1 MPDIRVGIVGC
12 GLIGRQYAER
22 LPKLGAPVVAVAD
35 PLMERALSVAEISG
49 AASYRDV
56 HQLLANQEIDL
67 LCVCSPT
74 PFHYQAVIEAA
85 NQGCHVFCEK
95 PLAETLAQAREMCRA
110 IGEAGVTMGMGFK
123 LRYES
128 VFARAK
134 SLIEAGEIGL
144 PLYSI
149 FSYFQQIPPP
159 ERSWYTEFG
168 AARDNVVHAIDLSNW
183 LLNRQPA
190 QVSARLD
197 NRLGFSGEDKVF
209 LQIAYDEGAR
219 ASIHGGWVGSDYPPV
234 AASDD
239 ILFQIVGEAGYIAG
253 DRAGHLVVASKR
265 GIKRCALKPVD
276 AFSAELADFLIAL
289 RDGQPPPVPAEAGLI
304 AQAVIEAAFES
315 NRSGDEVA
323 LDPRD
328 RAAWRDRPP

>member
-1 MPDIRVGIVGC
+1 MDKFRAGIVGC

-22 LPKLGAPVVAVAD
+22 LPKLGARVVAVAD
-35 PLMERALSVAEISG
+35 PMPERRVPVAENSG
-49 AASYRDV
+49 AASY
-56 HQLLANQEIDL
+56 HGAHELLAEREIDL

-74 PFHYQAVIEAA
+74 PFHHEAVVAA
-85 NQGCHVFCEK
+85 ARHGTHVFCEK
-95 PLAETLAQAREMCRA
+95 PLAENLAQAREICRA
-110 IGEAGVTMGMGFK
+110 AREAGVTLGIGFK
-123 LRYES
+123 LRYEA

-149 FSYFQQIPPP
+149 FSYFQQVPPP
-159 ERSWYTEFG
+159 ERNWYTKYG
-168 AARDNVVHAIDLSNW
+168 TTRDNVVHAIDLSNW

-190 QVSARLD
+190 RVSARLD
-197 NRLGFSGEDKVF
+197 NRLGFQGEDKVF
-209 LQIAYDEGAR
+209 LQIAYDDGAR

-253 DRAGHLVVASKR
+253 DRAGHLVSATKR
-265 GIKRCALKPVD
+265 GIERSALPPID
-276 AFSAELADFLIAL
+276 AFSAELAAFLNAL
-289 RDGQPPPVPAEAGLI
+289 RKGQPPPVPAEAGLI

-315 NRSGDEVA
+315 SRIGDEVA
-323 LDPRD
+323 LFPRD
-328 RAAWRDRPP
+328 RAV

>member
-1 MPDIRVGIVGC
+1 MDNIRVGIVGC

-22 LPKLGAPVVAVAD
+22 LPKLGARVVAVAD
-35 PLMERALSVAEISG
+35 PMIERRLPVAEISG
-49 AASYRDV
+49 AASYHDA
-56 HQLLANQEIDL
+56 HELLAEREIDL

-74 PFHYQAVIEAA
+74 PFHHEAVVAA
-85 NQGCHVFCEK
+85 ARHGRHIFCEK
-95 PLAETLAQAREMCRA
+95 PLAENLAQAREICRA
-110 IGEAGVTMGMGFK
+110 ISEAGVTLGIGFK
-123 LRYES
+123 LRYEA

-134 SLIEAGEIGL
+134 SLIDAGEIGL

-149 FSYFQQIPPP
+149 FSYFQQVPPP
-159 ERSWYTEFG
+159 ERNWYTKYG
-168 AARDNVVHAIDLSNW
+168 TTRDNVVHAIDLSNW

-190 QVSARLD
+190 RVSARLD
-197 NRLGFSGEDKVF
+197 NRLGFKGEDKVF
-209 LQIAYDEGAR
+209 LQIAYDAGAR

-253 DRAGHLVVASKR
+253 DRAGHLVSATKR
-265 GIKRCALKPVD
+265 GIKRSALPPID
-276 AFSAELADFLIAL
+276 AFSAELAAFLNAL
-289 RDGQPPPVPAEAGLI
+289 HNGQPPPVPAEAGLI

-315 NRSGDEVA
+315 SRKGDEVA

-328 RAAWRDRPP
+328 RAA